1 MKKQTHFIT
10 STYFISLIKSW
21 LQGTKTRPEIISET
35 ADVLHLSNIDHTDV
49 TYLLTTVARE
59 MNEDYYTDIVTHI
72 NYDADT
78 VPTRQGLIHHL
89 SALLAEEITMGEF
102 MEWARWYSL
111 DVDQLSAGIFE
122 DFAVEYFCLDFLP
135 ANDDLFSPYMC
146 RRALEIME
154 FTGASPT
161 QQKVALTLLPNHELD
176 DFKEFLVQSALQHPS
191 LTEIDRYLM
200 KKFGMDHES
209 FPYMQELNTQGTA
222 AILKK
227 VQLLTT

>member
-35 ADVLHLSNIDHTDV
+35 ADVLHLSNIDQADV

-59 MNEDYYTDIVTHI
+59 MNEDFYTDIVTHI

-78 VPTRQGLIHHL
+78 VPTREGLIHHL
-89 SALLAEEITMGEF
+89 TALLAEEITMGEF

-111 DVDQLSAGIFE
+111 DDDQLSAGIFE
-122 DFAVEYFCLDFLP
+122 DFTVEYFCMDFLP
-135 ANDDLFSPYMC
+135 TNDDLFSPYMC
-146 RRALEIME
+146 RRVLEILQY
-154 FTGASPT
+154 TGSSPT
-161 QQKVALTLLPNHELD
+161 QQKVALTLLPDHELQ
-176 DFKEFLVQSALQHPS
+176 DFKEFLVQSASQHPS
-191 LTEIDRYLM
+191 INQIDRYLM

-209 FPYMQELNTQGTA
+209 FPYMQELTTQGTIT
-222 AILKK
+222 ILKK
-227 VQLLTT
+227 AQLITT